1 MVLQDPRLYNTYN
14 FVTFDR
20 KWHGRSTGPVI
31 PGYDYE
37 KQGLDI
43 LEAMV
48 RRCSSVDVLHP
59 RRI

>member
-1 MVLQDPRLYNTYN
+1 MVLQDPRLCNMYN

-31 PGYDYE
+31 QGYDYE

-43 LEAMV
+43 LEAIV
-48 RRCSSVDVLHP
+48 SCFSFIGALHP
-59 RRI
+59 R